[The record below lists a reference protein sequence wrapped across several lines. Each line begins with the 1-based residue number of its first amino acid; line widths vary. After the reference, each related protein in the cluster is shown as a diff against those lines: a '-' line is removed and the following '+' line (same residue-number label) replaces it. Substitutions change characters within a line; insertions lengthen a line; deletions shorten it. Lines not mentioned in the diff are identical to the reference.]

1 MSNVSQ
7 LLAYVR
13 YIEGTGIKE
22 EIFFCHSLKATTKAV
37 DVLAVVGDVF
47 EENK

>member
-7 LLAYVR
+7 LLAYVC

-22 EIFFCHSLKATTKAV
+22 ELFFRHPLKATTKAV